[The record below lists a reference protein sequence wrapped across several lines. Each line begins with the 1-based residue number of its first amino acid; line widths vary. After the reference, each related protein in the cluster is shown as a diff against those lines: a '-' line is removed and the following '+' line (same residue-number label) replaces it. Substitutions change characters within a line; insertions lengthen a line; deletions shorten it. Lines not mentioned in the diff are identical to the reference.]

1 VISRRRFIAAAGL
14 AILGPRAARA
24 QRPATVHRI
33 GMLETIPVELNV
45 RNFDAFRAGM
55 RDLGY
60 VEGQHFVIVYRSAD
74 GRPERFPELAA
85 QLVAAEVD
93 LIVAR
98 GTPAVKAA
106 GEATRTLPIVMT
118 ASGDPLGGGVV
129 ASLAHPGGNV
139 TGLSSLIAEVS
150 GKRLQLLRDA
160 MPRLTRFAVVVDMAN
175 PVLPS
180 QWRAIEAASKPMRLH
195 PVLLDVRRV
204 EDLDGAFETAAK
216 QGVEAVLIGLGSIM
230 QNNVGR
236 VVELTT
242 KRRLPSMF
250 PSREFVDAGGLMAYG
265 VSYPDLYR
273 RAATYV
279 DKILKGAKPGD
290 LPIEQPTKFE
300 LVVNLKTAKAL
311 KLTIPQSVLLRAD
324 EVIE

>member
-1 VISRRRFIAAAGL
+1 
-14 AILGPRAARA
+14 
-24 QRPATVHRI
+24 
-33 GMLETIPVELNV
+33 MLETIPVELNV